1 MVCSGWVRSCR
12 KFDKN
17 WKYLTRGPSTDDFS
31 QYFTRVRVRESLV
44 IWHGWWKS
52 ATFQWI
58 PHSVRVK
65 STAFQSK
72 EKKIYQKT
80 YSEYF
85 FGDFFF
91 LSIMWH
97 WIRWINEYMSW
108 FAFNAL
114 QLIYSWC
121 LIVFTIFWRCHICG
135 YDLNNFNWIFYVL
148 GLFCPCELSHELFI
162 NRSVKITQPPMSV
175 IVSIII
181 RAPHISMNYDFNR
194 VFPWWTEH
202 ENMMKKK
209 KTLSFTNDL

>member
-1 MVCSGWVRSCR
+1 MACSGWVRSCR

-17 WKYLTRGPSTDDFS
+17 LKYLTRGPSTDDFS

-65 STAFQSK
+65 STAFQSR

-97 WIRWINEYMSW
+97 WIRWINEYMSIQCSSINL
-108 FAFNAL
+108 FVVSNRFHHLLAL
-114 QLIYSWC
+114 SYMRLR
-121 LIVFTIFWRCHICG
+121 F
-135 YDLNNFNWIFYVL
+135 
-148 GLFCPCELSHELFI
+148 E
-162 NRSVKITQPPMSV
+162 
-175 IVSIII
+175 
-181 RAPHISMNYDFNR
+181 
-194 VFPWWTEH
+194 
-202 ENMMKKK
+202 
-209 KTLSFTNDL
+209 